1 MKLEIITPDK
11 KLFEGSVKSAVFP
24 GSEGSF
30 GVLNNHAPMIATL
43 KQGKVELVEENN
55 NKLEFAI
62 NGGVVEVCDGQGR
75 LWVYVVGQRPTTM
88 NGCN

>member
-11 KLFEGSVKSAVFP
+11 KLFDGNVKSAIFP

-43 KQGKVELVEENN
+43 KTGSIEIVEESN
-55 NKLEFAI
+55 NKQHFEVK
-62 NGGVVEVCDGQGR
+62 GGVVEV
-75 LWVYVVGQRPTTM
+75 LKNKVIVLAE
-88 NGCN
+88 

>member
-11 KLFEGSVKSAVFP
+11 KLYEGDIKSAVFP

-43 KQGKVELVEENN
+43 QNGTIELVEESNQ
-55 NKLEFAI
+55 KQSFSVK
-62 NGGVVEVCDGQGR
+62 GGVVEILNNKVIV
-75 LWVYVVGQRPTTM
+75 LAE
-88 NGCN
+88 